1 MTTTTPQ
8 PPILELARKQLSRVE
23 IKDAAKGDVSAVF
36 STFNVRDSDGDV
48 TLPGAFEEG
57 APVVIS
63 SYNHTSWGGNR
74 PVGKGKIRTT
84 KSEAILDG
92 RFFMD
97 TVDGRETFE
106 VVKGLAESS
115 LGEWSYGFDIE
126 EAESG
131 TFDGDEVQ
139 FLKRLKVFEVS
150 PVLRGAGINTRTL
163 AVKALTGPAELAA
176 TEYARF
182 TRDELDRRISMELD
196 PIRVRAELLE
206 IRDKVRSLT

>member
-1 MTTTTPQ
+1 MTTTTPT
-8 PPILELARKQLSRVE
+8 PILELARKQLSHVE
-23 IKDAAKGDVSAVF
+23 IKSPDKGRVSAVF
-36 STFNVRDSDGDV
+36 STFNVRDSDNDV
-48 TLPGAFEEG
+48 TLPGAFEDDAE
-57 APVVIS
+57 VIIS
-63 SYNHTSWGGNR
+63 GYQHTSWGGAL

-92 RFFMD
+92 QFFLD
-97 TVDGRETFE
+97 TTAGRDTFS
-106 VVKGLAESS
+106 VVKE
-115 LGEWSYGFDIE
+115 LGSRQQWSYGFDIE
-126 EAESG
+126 EADAG
-131 TFDGDEVQ
+131 TFDGKDVQ